1 MDELRALSLAEIAMT
16 SEERVEINIE
26 VRDLWLIVNALQL
39 SMTHDQPHEPLQG
52 WMENIGRRC
61 QGVITTVLPEVGEL
75 LELGWH
81 REYDVTSYDDPGAP
95 VGWYDDDSI
104 DLPSY
109 DDGDDRGCMDV
120 QP

>member
-1 MDELRALSLAEIAMT
+1 MMDELRALSLAEIAMT

-39 SMTHDQPHEPLQG
+39 TLTHEDLHEPLKS
-52 WMENIGRRC
+52 WMAEIGHRI
-61 QGVITTVLPEVGEL
+61 QEVVTTVLPETGEL

-95 VGWYDDDSI
+95 DGWYGDD
-104 DLPSY
+104 
-109 DDGDDRGCMDV
+109 DDRGCMDV